1 MNDNNNRE
9 WWRKAEDNLK
19 QQVLDAISM
28 TCGKWVDGGFSIF
41 RRHMSWLDMITDV
54 AHVLSIVP
62 YYEKMSNP
70 QIDNQV
76 RDVLKCD
83 ALQHMELVVDELNR
97 VETTYS
103 QFTVT
108 YLSCGCML
116 CLGHVTNVLSMCDT
130 HRVHYENDERDT
142 VPVWDAL
149 FRNQNEHREN
159 ACMFKYPLDLA
170 RSTEKIAGA
179 YLEGEQNDFTNAF
192 NKAVANKK
200 ADINLDNL
208 DWID

>member
-1 MNDNNNRE
+1 
-9 WWRKAEDNLK
+9 
-19 QQVLDAISM
+19 
-28 TCGKWVDGGFSIF
+28 
-41 RRHMSWLDMITDV
+41 
-54 AHVLSIVP
+54 
-62 YYEKMSNP
+62 
-70 QIDNQV
+70 
-76 RDVLKCD
+76 
-83 ALQHMELVVDELNR
+83 
-97 VETTYS
+97 
-103 QFTVT
+103 
-108 YLSCGCML
+108 ML
-116 CLGHVTNVLSMCDT
+116 CLGHVTNVLSMCDN
-130 HRVHYENDERDT
+130 HREHYENEERDT

-170 RSTEKIAGA
+170 RSTEKIEGA